1 MGRITMQQNAPIR
14 DVDEMNDRLMIDIY
28 KKRILERKLHPK
40 VLKGSWLEARD
51 LLVAHFGKLS
61 GIMEV
66 NKYKLLTLYQI
77 SIMELQMD

>member
-1 MGRITMQQNAPIR
+1 MENNAPIR
-14 DVDEMNDRLMIDIY
+14 NVDEMKDRLMIDIY
-28 KKRILERKLHPK
+28 KKRILERKLDPNL
-40 VLKGSWLEARD
+40 LKGSWLEARD

-77 SIMELQMD
+77 SVTELQSS